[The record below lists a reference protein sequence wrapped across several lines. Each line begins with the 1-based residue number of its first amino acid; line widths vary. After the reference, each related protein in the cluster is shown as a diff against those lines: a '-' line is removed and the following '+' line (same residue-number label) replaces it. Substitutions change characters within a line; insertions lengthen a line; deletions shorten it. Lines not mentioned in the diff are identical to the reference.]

1 MRIVELSSENFKRLR
16 LVEITPK
23 GNVVTISGRNASGKS
38 SVMDSIMVALGGLA
52 NAPET
57 PIRHG
62 AIGANIR
69 LDLGSLVVTRS
80 FTAKGSSL
88 RVEDASGDK
97 LTSPQAVLDKLM
109 GALSF
114 DPLEFTR
121 LKARE
126 QFDRLRALVDL
137 DIDLDA
143 ITAADKADAE
153 TRTELNRDIK
163 AFKSHIEGFGPAR
176 ADLPAEKLSA
186 ASISAE
192 IQAAHKQN
200 ALRQAV
206 VDANGRY
213 HEKTARLK
221 ASIAQLQQEIAEH
234 EHEGPTV
241 PPGPVDVD
249 ALVTKMS
256 EIETINT
263 AIEGRNAAAQM
274 RANLAAAEAKHA
286 ASAKATAQRED
297 TKREALAKAKM
308 PVVGLGLSDGLVTF
322 NGVPL
327 SQSSTAEQLRVS
339 VGIAMAANPELR
351 VLRIMEGSL
360 LDEAGL
366 AMIAEMA
373 DTNDYQVWVERVSN
387 GEAVGIVIEDGLVVG
402 AAAEPV
408 AAGGPDI
415 DW

>member
-52 NAPET
+52 GAPET

-80 FTAKGSSL
+80 FTPKGSSL
-88 RVEDASGDK
+88 RVEAANGDK

-137 DIDLDA
+137 EIDLDA
-143 ITAADKADAE
+143 IAVADKADAE
-153 TRTELNRDIK
+153 KRTELNRDIK
-163 AFKSHIEGFGPAR
+163 AYKSHIEGFGPIR
-176 ADLPAEKLSA
+176 EDLPAEKLSA

-192 IQAAHKQN
+192 IQSAHKQN
-200 ALRQAV
+200 AERQAV
-206 VDANGRY
+206 VDANGRH
-213 HEKTARLK
+213 HESVASLK
-221 ASIAQLQQEIAEH
+221 AQIAQLMAHLLAKEN
-234 EHEGPTV
+234 EGVSV
-241 PPGPVDVD
+241 PPAPVDVD
-249 ALVTKMS
+249 ALVAKMS

-263 AIEGRNAAAQM
+263 AIEGRNAAAKM
-274 RANLAAAEAKHA
+274 RADLAASEAQHA
-286 ASAKATAQRED
+286 ASTRATAQRED

-308 PVVGLGLSDGLVTF
+308 PVAGLGLSDGLVTF

-339 VGIAMAANPELR
+339 VAIAMAANPELR

-360 LDEAGL
+360 LDDASM
-366 AMIAEMA
+366 AMIASLA
-373 DTNDYQVWVERVSN
+373 DTNDYHVWVEVVSN
-387 GEAVGIVIEDGLVVG
+387 GEAVGIVIEDGMVAG
-402 AAAEPV
+402 AEPV
-408 AAGGPDI
+408 AVAAGGAD